1 MIEIK
6 GIGHFSIPVSDVD
19 ASVKF
24 YSEVVGCRLIR
35 GDKRQAFMDAGGIC
49 ILLCRENPP
58 VVKPDT
64 TDLVHQ
70 SFIVSSEQYKTIGD
84 HLAKHGVEIMHEED
98 RKGGTV
104 NGPRTYFRDPDGNRL
119 EFLDLT
125 SYDNTPA

>member
-6 GIGHFSIPVSDVD
+6 GIGHFSIPVSDVE

-35 GDKRQAFMDAGGIC
+35 GDKRQAFMDAGGTC
-49 ILLCRENPP
+49 IMLCRENPP

-70 SFIVSSEQYKTIGD
+70 AFIVSSEQYKTIGE

-98 RKGGTV
+98 RQGGTV

-119 EFLDLT
+119 EYLDMT
-125 SYDNTPA
+125 SYDDTPA

>member
-6 GIGHFSIPVSDVD
+6 GIGHFSIPVSDVE

-35 GDKRQAFMDAGGIC
+35 GDERQAFMDAGGIC
-49 ILLCRENPP
+49 ILLCRENAP

-70 SFIVSSEQYKTIGD
+70 AFIVSSEQYKTIGE
-84 HLAKHGVEIMHEED
+84 HLAKHGVEIMYEED
-98 RKGGTV
+98 REGGTV

-119 EFLDLT
+119 EYLDLT
-125 SYDNTPA
+125 SYDNTPG

>member
-1 MIEIK
+1 
-6 GIGHFSIPVSDVD
+6 
-19 ASVKF
+19 
-24 YSEVVGCRLIR
+24 
-35 GDKRQAFMDAGGIC
+35 MDAGGTC
-49 ILLCRENPP
+49 IMLCRENPP

-70 SFIVSSEQYKTIGD
+70 AFIVSSEQYKTIGD

-98 RKGGTV
+98 RQSGTV

>member
-6 GIGHFSIPVSDVD
+6 GIGHFAIPVSDVE

-35 GDKRQAFMDAGGIC
+35 GDKRQAFMDAGGTC
-49 ILLCRENPP
+49 IMLCRENTP

-70 SFIVSSEQYKTIGD
+70 AFIVSSEQYKTIGE

-98 RKGGTV
+98 RQGGTV

-119 EFLDLT
+119 EYLDLT
-125 SYDNTPA
+125 SYDNTPG

>member
-70 SFIVSSEQYKTIGD
+70 SFVISSEQYKTIGD
-84 HLAKHGVEIMHEED
+84 HLAQHGVEIMHEED